1 MSNRG
6 TCLPSRLSWVGVS
19 SSGDTRAVSEQRR
32 AQILKLCRFLRS
44 SDCVRWQPENPLPV
58 NEPGGDSTH
67 TWGPDT
73 NRVRYPV
80 FIPPEVGIDALLRSS

>member
-1 MSNRG
+1 MRQRCVSASPM
-6 TCLPSRLSWVGVS
+6 TCSCAPP
-19 SSGDTRAVSEQRR
+19 TA
-32 AQILKLCRFLRS
+32 
-44 SDCVRWQPENPLPV
+44 RWQPENPLPV

-80 FIPPEVGIDALLRSS
+80 FIPPEVRIDALLRSS